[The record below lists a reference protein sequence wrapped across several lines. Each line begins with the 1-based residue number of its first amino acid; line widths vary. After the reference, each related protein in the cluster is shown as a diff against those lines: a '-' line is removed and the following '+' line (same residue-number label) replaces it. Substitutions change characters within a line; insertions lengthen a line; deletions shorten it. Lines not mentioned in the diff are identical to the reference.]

1 MVNLRSPDI
10 LAYGVASL
18 PFACKPRKME
28 AHFDNFVG
36 SLWTKG
42 MKMYDARYFKAI
54 NKNNLQW

>member
-1 MVNLRSPDI
+1 MVNLRSPVI

-36 SLWTKG
+36 TKG

-54 NKNNLQW
+54 NNNNLQW